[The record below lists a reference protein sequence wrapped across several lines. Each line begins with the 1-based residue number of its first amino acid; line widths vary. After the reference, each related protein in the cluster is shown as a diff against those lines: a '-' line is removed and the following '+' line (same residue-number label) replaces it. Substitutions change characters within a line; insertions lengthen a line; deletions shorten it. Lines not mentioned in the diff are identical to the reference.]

1 MPHHTPFYAEMPR
14 PIETLLSL
22 TRVRLVD
29 RIPILETKEY
39 VKRFMNHSEYAPK
52 LIDRALHVSKGSAQQ
67 FSADDKGLSTLL
79 EEIDSAEYIVTRR
92 SKGVMEEML
101 NGICSDGRIYKGF
114 EQEIEPLCDASPS
127 LRYVSK
133 VADNL
138 ADKTKEESMDLARAL
153 LIDLPTH
160 TRQSALRSLEK

>member
-1 MPHHTPFYAEMPR
+1 MPR

-22 TRVRLVD
+22 PRVRLID
-29 RIPILETKEY
+29 RVPILETKDY
-39 VKRFMNHSEYAPK
+39 VKRFMNHTDYAPK
-52 LIDRALHVSKGSAQQ
+52 LINRALQVSKGAARQ
-67 FSADDKGLSTLL
+67 FSADDQGLAAML
-79 EEIDSAEYIVTRR
+79 EEVDSTEYIVTSQSR
-92 SKGVMEEML
+92 GMMEELL

-114 EQEIEPLCDASPS
+114 EQEIEPLCYASPP

-138 ADKTKEESMDLARAL
+138 ADKAKEESMDLARAL

-160 TRQSALRSLEK
+160 NRQAPYDRSSDKKLK